1 MKNKSDKATQS
12 PKTGSSSLK
21 QNGKDQLGRKQKTN
35 SKNTDMGN
43 DENEDDM
50 RMEGSDWP
58 RANQRSGSIKNS
70 DGNDGGRSSQMS
82 EFERGYYE
90 GRRAYENEMRSR
102 QYGSSSG
109 GQFRNDQDEGSRG
122 GRNSRSMYGEH
133 PESRGAEEYR
143 GSNKRHPGIGPDNY
157 VADVYNG
164 ATRDIRFSSEGGR
177 RGTYTSQNEQDRYN
191 RSGGGYDRYEN
202 TSEDD
207 MDDHEFRNR
216 GYQSS
221 GQTEGF
227 GHRDGQQQGQSWEDQ
242 DDYRDGKAPVK
253 RGKGRYGSR

>member
-21 QNGKDQLGRKQKTN
+21 RNGKDQMGRKQKAN
-35 SKNTDMGN
+35 SRNTGMHE
-43 DENEDDM
+43 DENDL
-50 RMEGSDWP
+50 RMENGSEWP

-102 QYGSSSG
+102 QFGSSSG
-109 GQFRNDQDEGSRG
+109 GQYRNDQNRTSRSE
-122 GRNSRSMYGEH
+122 RNSPIDQIGQEDH
-133 PESRGAEEYR
+133 VW
-143 GSNKRHPGIGPDNY
+143 GI
-157 VADVYNG
+157 YNG
-164 ATRDIRFSSEGGR
+164 ATRNLRFDSNGER
-177 RGTYTSQNEQDRYN
+177 RRTFTSQNEQDRFN
-191 RSGGGYDRYEN
+191 RSGYDNRDSY
-202 TSEDD
+202 EDD

-221 GQTEGF
+221 GQVEGF

-242 DDYRDGKAPVK
+242 DDYRDGNAPVK

>member
-21 QNGKDQLGRKQKTN
+21 RNGKDQLGRKQKTN
-35 SKNTDMGN
+35 SKNTDMGE
-43 DENEDDM
+43 DEDDL
-50 RMEGSDWP
+50 RRENGSDWP

-90 GRRAYENEMRSR
+90 GRKAYENEMRSR
-102 QYGSSSG
+102 QYGSSSE
-109 GQFRNDQDEGSRG
+109 GQYRNDHNERQGG
-122 GRNSRSMYGEH
+122 GRNSRNSYGEH

-143 GSNKRHPGIGPDNY
+143 GSNKRHPGIGPDDY

-164 ATRDIRFSSEGGR
+164 ATRDLRFNSDGGR

-191 RSGGGYDRYEN
+191 RSGYDNRDSY
-202 TSEDD
+202 EDD
-207 MDDHEFRNR
+207 MDDHEFRNS

-227 GHRDGQQQGQSWEDQ
+227 GHRDGQQRGQSWEDQ